1 MALENIVLLY
11 DVLLT
16 SDEKDPA
23 SEYVIFCSQNSGLF
37 PNTVMTGFIV
47 SIMILSDVRSS
58 CDTVNP
64 FTVELFMFNSNV
76 TKPLVSFSST
86 VCVAIIVLFCVEI
99 VAFRSSIVAVT
110 SFIILVASNVMVI
123 SSADFAYM

>member
-47 SIMILSDVRSS
+47 SIMNY
-58 CDTVNP
+58 CDDCLRHLYTVN
-64 FTVELFMFNSNV
+64 
-76 TKPLVSFSST
+76 
-86 VCVAIIVLFCVEI
+86 
-99 VAFRSSIVAVT
+99 
-110 SFIILVASNVMVI
+110 
-123 SSADFAYM
+123 